1 MYNLSF
7 LLNTHALFLG
17 CYLSFFRAEDNPG
30 VKMQISLRK
39 MLEAG
44 AHFGHQTK
52 YWHPAMSNYIFGHRN
67 KIHIINLEKTLEK
80 FQEALDYIVD

>member
-1 MYNLSF
+1 
-7 LLNTHALFLG
+7 
-17 CYLSFFRAEDNPG
+17 
-30 VKMQISLRK
+30 MQISLRK

-80 FQEALDYIVD
+80 FQEA

>member
-1 MYNLSF
+1 
-7 LLNTHALFLG
+7 
-17 CYLSFFRAEDNPG
+17 
-30 VKMQISLRK
+30 MQISLRK

-67 KIHIINLEKTLEK
+67 KILICRFEPEMCLKHT
-80 FQEALDYIVD
+80 

>member
-1 MYNLSF
+1 
-7 LLNTHALFLG
+7 
-17 CYLSFFRAEDNPG
+17 
-30 VKMQISLRK
+30 MQISLRK

-67 KIHIINLEKTLEK
+67 KIHIINLEKLLKNFKKLLTILK
-80 FQEALDYIVD
+80 D